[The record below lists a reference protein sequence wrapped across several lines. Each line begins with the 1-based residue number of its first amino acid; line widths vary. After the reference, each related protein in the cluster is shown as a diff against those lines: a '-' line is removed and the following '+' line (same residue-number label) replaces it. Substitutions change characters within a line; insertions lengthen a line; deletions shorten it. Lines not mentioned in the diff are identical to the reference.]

1 MVIMAIFAETPEH
14 RTTYVT
20 ISRDEYESMKATLE
34 VLQDDD
40 LMKQLKESERA
51 IKEGKTRKW
60 RDFMKEKKII

>member
-1 MVIMAIFAETPEH
+1 MVIMAIVAETPEH

-20 ISRDEYESMKATLE
+20 IPRDEYESMKATLE
-34 VLQDDD
+34 VLQDED

-51 IKEGKTRKW
+51 TREGKTRKW